1 MSTLSKEVQSRPVRL
16 SQQTSM
22 SKNPWCSR
30 ARHASVC
37 QHEVMWSSD
46 RFTFC
51 DAGLSSNGY
60 AFQLWTIMSN
70 ISPRTLGLRQV
81 CKSVFNLWSYNR
93 NWGKKKSVF
102 LKWSL
107 DLSLPLQNDFFRIM
121 MFIGRTEGKTDTDNV
136 VSAFT
141 PHNVTYCKLFRK
153 KIGGISL
160 EIFPTM
166 YEMKQ
171 LEPGQA
177 AHTATKLD
185 PQQQSLQ
192 PTANRT
198 GRASRVIP

>member
-1 MSTLSKEVQSRPVRL
+1 
-16 SQQTSM
+16 
-22 SKNPWCSR
+22 
-30 ARHASVC
+30 
-37 QHEVMWSSD
+37 
-46 RFTFC
+46 
-51 DAGLSSNGY
+51 
-60 AFQLWTIMSN
+60 
-70 ISPRTLGLRQV
+70 
-81 CKSVFNLWSYNR
+81 
-93 NWGKKKSVF
+93 
-102 LKWSL
+102 
-107 DLSLPLQNDFFRIM
+107 M

-141 PHNVTYCKLFRK
+141 PHNVTYFQLFRK

-171 LEPGQA
+171 LEPGPA

-198 GRASRVIP
+198 GRTSRVIP